1 VWDESGE
8 EKEWFQSNDATRV
21 VLSVEVRVLIPQ
33 ILDETFQVV
42 HASVENLSLV
52 NEYGVFPPQTHQ
64 DQSVNP
70 EGIRQADSESDCHG
84 KDAC

>member
-8 EKEWFQSNDATRV
+8 KEQFQSNDATRV
-21 VLSVEVRVLIPQ
+21 VLSVEVQVLIPQ
-33 ILDETFQVV
+33 ILDETFQV
-42 HASVENLSLV
+42 ENLFLV
-52 NEYGVFPPQTHQ
+52 NEYGVLFPPQTHQ
-64 DQSVNP
+64 NQSVNP